1 MGRKPLFCLNMTD
14 RFRNLFK
21 GLSPHSCIA
30 ILLYLYAGVVHA
42 NDFGTT
48 GLIDTPTARMKAD
61 GTLAFTA
68 AYDERY
74 KQFSLTYQA
83 LPWFEMTYRYSGFEN
98 EFYWDRNYEIK
109 ALLWEESEQGLL
121 PQVAVGI
128 RDAVGT
134 GVFGAEYVVASKR
147 LGKWDASLGLGWGRL
162 ADHGITTNPLT
173 YLDDRFETR
182 RSSISIDD
190 TGEFAFGDFFSG
202 PEIGLFGGVAY
213 AFESVPVT
221 AMLEYNPD
229 KYTRDVSRGAPAP
242 SSPWSLGATWHA
254 ADNLDLAL
262 SVQHG
267 SEIGVRWQ
275 SYFDT
280 KAEPIKQ
287 TAPPIISSF
296 YLPQAEFPEGYRK
309 ESWFDRLRFDATRSG
324 LSVREARLSA
334 DKIVAEIVVANLNFQ
349 MWSDALSAHLA
360 FADLHL
366 PATVET
372 IYFIIE
378 EKGHRSSTVVMPRPS
393 ATIGKARFDDDLH
406 RIRVVSGRTL
416 SDPDFKDSRI
426 SDKLATVVNLQTRVQ
441 LFDPDAPIR
450 YQLFAALDSAYR
462 FNSNWTLQS
471 SLALNLF
478 QNFDESNRR
487 ETDSMLPPVRTDI
500 IKYLDDGAT
509 RVNKLALQ
517 GRFTVGNRLHARVV
531 SGVLEQMY
539 SGVATEVLYW
549 PAQSRIAY
557 GASLAYVKKRDFD
570 GGLGLQDYSAVTGFV
585 SAFYASD
592 FYDYDFGVHVGQY
605 LAEDKG
611 VTFEVRRTFRNG
623 WQIGVWG
630 TLTDVS
636 SEDFGEGSF
645 DKGFYFQVPL
655 SSLFGGSS
663 GRSNFT
669 SRLRPIQRDGGQRLE
684 GLAGDI
690 FWDLREARADS
701 FRIDTRL
708 AP

>member
-1 MGRKPLFCLNMTD
+1 MTVKKTTFPMRFCRASTCVVLLFL
-14 RFRNLFK
+14 
-21 GLSPHSCIA
+21 G
-30 ILLYLYAGVVHA
+30 AGISVHA
-42 NDFGTT
+42 SDFGTT

-61 GTLAFTA
+61 GNLSFAA

-74 KQFSLTYQA
+74 KQFALTYQV

-98 EFYWDRNYEIK
+98 EFYWDRNYEVK
-109 ALLWEESEQGLL
+109 ALLWEEGEQGLL

-128 RDAVGT
+128 RDLVGT

-147 LGKWDASLGLGWGRL
+147 FGQWDASLGLGWGRL
-162 ADHGITTNPLT
+162 ADRGVATNPLI
-173 YLDDRFETR
+173 YLDNRFENR
-182 RSSISIDD
+182 RSSIGIDD
-190 TGEFAFGDFFSG
+190 TGEFALGDFFSG
-202 PEIGLFGGVAY
+202 PDIGVFGGVSY
-213 AFESVPVT
+213 AFESLPVT

-229 KYTRDVSRGAPAP
+229 RYERDVARGAPAP
-242 SSPWSLGATWHA
+242 SSPWSFGATWHA
-254 ADNLDLAL
+254 ADNLDLAF
-262 SVQHG
+262 SIQHG
-267 SEIGVRWQ
+267 NEIGVRWQ

-280 KAEPIKQ
+280 KAEPAKQ

-296 YLPQAEFPEGYRK
+296 YLPQSEFPEGYTK
-309 ESWFDRLRFDATRSG
+309 DSWFDRLRFDATRSG
-324 LSVREARLSA
+324 LSVREASLSS
-334 DKIVAEIVVANLNFQ
+334 DQTVAEIVITNRNFQ
-349 MWSDALSAHLA
+349 LWSDALSAHLA

-366 PATVET
+366 PATVDT
-372 IYFIIE
+372 IYFVIE
-378 EKGHRSSTVVMPRPS
+378 DKGHRSSTVVMPRPS
-393 ATIGKARFDDDLH
+393 AALDKTSFDDELH
-406 RIRVVSGRTL
+406 RVRVVSGRTL
-416 SDPDFKDSRI
+416 SNPDFRDSSS

-441 LFDPDAPIR
+441 LFDPDAPVR
-450 YQLFAALDSAYR
+450 YQLYAAVDSAYR
-462 FNSNWTLQS
+462 FNSHWSLQS
-471 SLALNLF
+471 SLAFNLT
-478 QNFDESNRR
+478 QNFDESSRR
-487 ETDSMLPPVRTDI
+487 ETDSVLPPVRTDI

-517 GRFTVGNRLHARVV
+517 GRFTVGRGIHARVV
-531 SGVLEQMY
+531 TGVLEQMY
-539 SGVATEVLYW
+539 SGVTTEVLYW

-557 GASLAYVKKRDFD
+557 GASLAYVKKRDYD
-570 GGLGLQDYSAVTGFV
+570 GGLGLQDYSAMTGFV

-611 VTFEVRRTFRNG
+611 LTLEVRRTFRNG

-636 SEDFGEGSF
+636 SDDFGEGSF

-655 SSLFGGSS
+655 SSLFGGNS

-684 GLAGDI
+684 GLSGDI

-701 FRIDTRL
+701 FRIDKRL

>member
-1 MGRKPLFCLNMTD
+1 MPVNKTTFLYRFYRASTCFALLCLFA
-14 RFRNLFK
+14 
-21 GLSPHSCIA
+21 GLPVQAS
-30 ILLYLYAGVVHA
+30 
-42 NDFGTT
+42 DFGTT
-48 GLIDTPTARMKAD
+48 GLLDTPTARMKAD
-61 GTLAFTA
+61 GSLSFTA
-68 AYDERY
+68 AYDQRY

-98 EFYWDRNYEIK
+98 EFYWDRNYEVK
-109 ALLWEESEQGLL
+109 ALLWEEAEQGML
-121 PQVAVGI
+121 PQVAVGV
-128 RDAVGT
+128 RDLVGT
-134 GVFGAEYVVASKR
+134 GVFGAEYIVASKR
-147 LGKWDASLGLGWGRL
+147 FGQLDASLGLGWGRL
-162 ADHGITTNPLT
+162 ADRGIATNPLT
-173 YLDDRFETR
+173 SLDNRFESR
-182 RSSISIDD
+182 RASVGIDD

-202 PEIGLFGGVAY
+202 PEIGVFGGMSY
-213 AFESVPVT
+213 AFDALPLTTMV
-221 AMLEYNPD
+221 EYNPD
-229 KYTRDVSRGAPAP
+229 KYTRDVSRGAPEP
-242 SSPWSLGATWHA
+242 SSPWSFGATWHA
-254 ADNLDLAL
+254 ADNLDLAF

-267 SEIGVRWQ
+267 DEIGLRWQ

-280 KAEPIKQ
+280 KAEPAKQ

-296 YLPQAEFPEGYRK
+296 YLPESELPEGYK
-309 ESWFDRLRFDATRSG
+309 KDTWFDRLRFDATRSG
-324 LSVREARLSA
+324 LSVREASLSS
-334 DKIVAEIVVANLNFQ
+334 DEKTAELVVANLNFQ

-372 IYFIIE
+372 IYFAIE

-393 ATIGKARFDDDLH
+393 SKLDKTSFDDDLH
-406 RIRVVSGRTL
+406 RVRVISGRTL
-416 SDPDFKDSRI
+416 NNPDFSDPRV

-441 LFDPDAPIR
+441 LFDPDAPVR
-450 YQLFAALDSAYR
+450 YQLYAAVDSAYR
-462 FNSNWTLQS
+462 FNSHWTMQS
-471 SLALNLF
+471 SLAFNLV

-487 ETDSMLPPVRTDI
+487 ETDSVLPPVRTDI
-500 IKYLDDGAT
+500 VKYLDDGAT

-517 GRFTVGNRLHARVV
+517 GRFSVGRGIHARVV
-531 SGVLEQMY
+531 TGVLEQMY

-557 GASLAYVKKRDFD
+557 GASLAYVKKRDYD
-570 GGLGLQDYSAVTGFV
+570 GRLGLQDYSVMTGFV

-655 SSLFGGSS
+655 SSLFGSNS

-684 GLAGDI
+684 GLSGDI

-708 AP
+708 SP